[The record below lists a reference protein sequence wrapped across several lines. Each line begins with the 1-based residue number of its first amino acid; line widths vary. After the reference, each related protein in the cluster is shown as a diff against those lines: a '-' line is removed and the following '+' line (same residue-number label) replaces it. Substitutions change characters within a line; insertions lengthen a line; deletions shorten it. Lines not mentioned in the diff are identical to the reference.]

1 MTKSELVHPGHSE
14 PSFELLAETFISQCT
29 APGELVLDPF
39 AGYGTTISV
48 ARRLGR
54 RGLGVEIVPEL
65 AAGIR
70 ERLGPDAV
78 VEGDTRA
85 LSELG
90 LPKVDM
96 VMTSPPFMTR
106 TDHDQNPLSGYQT
119 LDGDYER
126 YIPEVAGIVAGL
138 NALVRP
144 GGRIVLDVWNFHH
157 EGQFTPLARDVE
169 EALDGVVPLLR
180 RVRIQW
186 PDCAWEIEDI
196 CLVYRAG

>member
-1 MTKSELVHPGHSE
+1 MFV
-14 PSFELLAETFISQCT
+14 SQCT

-78 VEGDTRA
+78 VEGDTRRLA
-85 LSELG
+85 ELG
-90 LPKVDM
+90 LPTVDL

-106 TDHDQNPLSGYQT
+106 TNHEQNPLSGYQT

-126 YIPEVAGIVAGL
+126 YVTELAGIVGAL

-157 EGQFTPLARDVE
+157 EGEFTPLARDVE
-169 EALDGVVPLLR
+169 EALEGVVPLLR
-180 RVRIQW
+180 RVRVRW
-186 PDCAWEIEDI
+186 PDCEWEIEDL